1 MALTRRNNRGHVN
14 LYSRVD
20 EECKQNKGKKT
31 VTQLIQVLNLSI
43 DIWELCPEMHA
54 EDEIQTCSLW
64 RHDVST
70 ILNRYLKAVDSVKD
84 EVIWKS
90 EKTACGVWSI
100 QRI

>member
-1 MALTRRNNRGHVN
+1 
-14 LYSRVD
+14 
-20 EECKQNKGKKT
+20 
-31 VTQLIQVLNLSI
+31 
-43 DIWELCPEMHA
+43 MHA

-70 ILNRYLKAVDSVKD
+70 ILNRYLKVVDSVKD

-90 EKTACGVWSI
+90 EKYCMWGMKYI

>member
-1 MALTRRNNRGHVN
+1 
-14 LYSRVD
+14 
-20 EECKQNKGKKT
+20 
-31 VTQLIQVLNLSI
+31 
-43 DIWELCPEMHA
+43 MHA

-90 EKTACGVWSI
+90 EKKLHVGYEVSNVFSYAFYKGVWAPVLTSQLVWEHQI
-100 QRI
+100 SSLGLLSLKPSFSFLLYQRNLWI

>member
-1 MALTRRNNRGHVN
+1 
-14 LYSRVD
+14 
-20 EECKQNKGKKT
+20 
-31 VTQLIQVLNLSI
+31 
-43 DIWELCPEMHA
+43 MHA